1 MQPHFE
7 RLDTLP
13 KRLKRRLSDGGDSG
27 SDDADYGSHAMGGLA
42 DGFDVDTPPCG
53 PQPSFLEQTCVLSCL
68 RIFARALPASFEH
81 EKCSSDPGCA
91 SLSVQSDQR
100 AHHLASVIH
109 K

>member
-53 PQPSFLEQTCVLSCL
+53 PQPSLS
-68 RIFARALPASFEH
+68 E
-81 EKCSSDPGCA
+81 
-91 SLSVQSDQR
+91 SVQRSCFI
-100 AHHLASVIH
+100 AHILRMNTALSIL
-109 K
+109 